1 MQAAEP
7 AAAAVPA
14 WEGSNSAA
22 AVVVSESA
30 AAAAPAHSE
39 DADEV
44 VSDLA
49 MRFHRYGLLQ
59 PAPDRPR
66 RSDDGTRSKFALS
79 YEQVEAA
86 HTAALEWYEGV
97 IRTVNALQLQQELA
111 VGFTE
116 FKLRASGRYD
126 MRVPALDAM
135 PCFDAEAPWLPLV
148 RRILG
153 PDAVRIHLGCM
164 LSLPGSVAQNWH
176 MDGDH
181 LSETVMHGPH
191 CLNVFVPLVVR
202 AHARTPCLPSSL
214 CTLPFLNPHW
224 NRLLE
229 WRQDMDERLGPT
241 EMLPASHLD
250 WAGIAPSVKPCPQA
264 GECLL
269 FDYRLRHRGAPL
281 WPDMHCSTRCS
292 LCCFSVSLG
301 CADSDPSDDMPT
313 ALTVDLVGAAQGFR
327 TSRPSRAR

>member
-1 MQAAEP
+1 
-7 AAAAVPA
+7 
-14 WEGSNSAA
+14 
-22 AVVVSESA
+22 
-30 AAAAPAHSE
+30 
-39 DADEV
+39 
-44 VSDLA
+44 

-202 AHARTPCLPSSL
+202 THARTPGHISAGLLPSSIL
-214 CTLPFLNPHW
+214 TGIVRW
-224 NRLLE
+224 NVDRI
-229 WRQDMDERLGPT
+229 WMSG
-241 EMLPASHLD
+241 
-250 WAGIAPSVKPCPQA
+250 WARRKC
-264 GECLL
+264 C
-269 FDYRLRHRGAPL
+269 RHRTWTGRGLRRRSSPARRPGSA
-281 WPDMHCSTRCS
+281 CSSIT
-292 LCCFSVSLG
+292 G
-301 CADSDPSDDMPT
+301 CATAVRPSAPTCTAQHAADSLFLLRV
-313 ALTVDLVGAAQGFR
+313 ALAVLILIHLMIILSSLTEQICWCRSVGVAQGFR